1 MPGAPISGIGVQG
14 HFGSQTIDIERV
26 TGVIQSL
33 AEFGIPIWVTEFDW
47 FGHNV
52 SDCSADDVG

>member
-1 MPGAPISGIGVQG
+1 MQG